1 MYLLDTNVLSELI
14 RKSPDRGVTAA
25 VKRLD
30 QRAAFSSEVT
40 LFELRYGAMRRGD
53 AATFWSR
60 LENELIPAVQWLP
73 VDRAIQLRAADL
85 AADLDHRGERIGNED
100 CWIAATAIE
109 HRLTLVTR
117 NLRHFERIPSL
128 RVESWFEDSP

>member
-14 RKSPDRGVTAA
+14 RKSPDRGVVAA

-30 QRAAFSSEVT
+30 HHAAFASEVT
-40 LFELRYGAMRRGD
+40 LFELRYGAMRRDD
-53 AATFWSR
+53 AESFWGR
-60 LENELIPAVQWLP
+60 LQRDLIPAVQWLP
-73 VDRAIQLRAADL
+73 VDRGVQLRAADL
-85 AADLDHRGERIGNED
+85 AADLDRRGERIGNED

-117 NLRHFERIPSL
+117 NVRHFERIPGL
-128 RVESWFEDSP
+128 KIESWFEGG